1 MVMLS
6 VGQADVVATRRRTR
20 GAYNAKNL
28 LIGRAD
34 DGGDQRRQDVVS
46 STGHV
51 TPNSRYGRSRQDNSA
66 PIGLADDG
74 DSNSLHSAG
83 GNVLPGA
90 TLQGW

>member
-34 DGGDQRRQDVVS
+34 DGGDQSRRD
-46 STGHV
+46 
-51 TPNSRYGRSRQDNSA
+51 
-66 PIGLADDG
+66 IGTLNGAQ
-74 DSNSLHSAG
+74 NPQPLWPQQAG
-83 GNVLPGA
+83 
-90 TLQGW
+90 